1 MNKLEVGMKFS
12 NLRQA
17 FQFLGIENEYFGRQK
32 NKELRLSEFYNW
44 HKINKHSF
52 IVDEVFEERKSFYQE
67 QKTYSLDD
75 LKDNFVSLYN
85 KFGRVLT
92 YNEFVDNTNIS
103 LTTYCKKLNLS
114 GQVYEILIGMYLSEE
129 IKNEYLR
136 DRKEFWKEIG
146 STKGVLNF
154 IKYTEDDL
162 DKNFKNIFEY
172 YYDNY
177 NSYPTR
183 RVFNSVSQIDDSVY
197 RKRLN
202 MKWSEICKHYG
213 YENSI
218 RNKNEHFALEI
229 CKSILKA
236 DYIPQKTFDWLINE
250 TNHHLFCDGYFES
263 LGIVVEFDGVA
274 HRMPVKVYGGID
286 TMNRQKHNDRI
297 KDKLL
302 KEHNIV
308 VIRIDSRLKWYTE
321 EGMLEIIKSELSK
334 NNMSYDLLMV
344 S

>member
-1 MNKLEVGMKFS
+1 MGKLEVGMKFS

-32 NKELRLSEFYNW
+32 SKELKLSEFCNW
-44 HKINKHSF
+44 HKINKHSL
-52 IVDEVFEERKSFYQE
+52 IIDEVFEERKSLYQE

-75 LKDNFVSLYN
+75 LRDNFISLYN

-92 YNEFVDNTNIS
+92 YNEFVDNSNIS
-103 LTTYCKKLNLS
+103 LTTYCKRLNLS
-114 GQVYEILIGMYLSEE
+114 GQVYEILISMYLSEK

-183 RVFNSVSQIDDSVY
+183 RVFNSVSQIDDSLY

-202 MKWSEICKHYG
+202 MKWSEICEHYG
-213 YENSI
+213 YENSV
-218 RNKNEHFALEI
+218 RNKNEHLALEI
-229 CKSILKA
+229 CKSILKT

-263 LGIVVEFDGVA
+263 LGVVIEFDGVA
-274 HRMPVKVYGGID
+274 HRIPVKVYGGID

-334 NNMSYDLLMV
+334 NNMSYDLLMA

>member
-1 MNKLEVGMKFS
+1 MDKLVVGMKFS

-32 NKELRLSEFYNW
+32 NKELKLSEFCKW
-44 HKINKHSF
+44 HKINKHSL
-52 IVDEVFEERKSFYQE
+52 IVDEVFEERKSLYQE

-213 YENSI
+213 YENTV
-218 RNKNEHFALEI
+218 RNKNEHLALEI
-229 CKSILKA
+229 CKSILNA

-308 VIRIDSRLKWYTE
+308 VIRIDSRLKWHTE

-334 NNMSYDLLMV
+334 NNMSNDLLMV